1 MYVFPAR
8 MVLAARPCG
17 VQVLREW
24 IRDCIATHRL
34 VQAQDATGHGD
45 DANSQQEIEY
55 MAEMDSLIA
64 EIDRHARTQTRT
76 RFCGRFTVTC
86 VRRIQASRTMSESA
100 KADRAKV
107 PGEIRQEAMDGLKR
121 SKQKKKAA
129 NKHLDNAD
137 EDLDGGGGDDTGLG
151 KVPCVTP
158 NKGTRT
164 NRTWGT
170 PDTGSGSQTG
180 SDDVP
185 CFEASLASFAQSKKE
200 SLRSKELQAEAAKM
214 EAETRARQVTIAE
227 KESEARIKDSEAQR
241 AFMLQMA
248 GILGNIMERSK

>member
-1 MYVFPAR
+1 M
-8 MVLAARPCG
+8 
-17 VQVLREW
+17 QILRGW

-121 SKQKKKAA
+121 QKQKKTAA
-129 NKHLDNAD
+129 NKHLDDGAD
-137 EDLDGGGGDDTGLG
+137 DPDGGGGDE
-151 KVPCVTP
+151 K
-158 NKGTRT
+158 TRLHGEAHGGAE
-164 NRTWGT
+164 RTYRDNG
-170 PDTGSGSQTG
+170 
-180 SDDVP
+180 
-185 CFEASLASFAQSKKE
+185 
-200 SLRSKELQAEAAKM
+200 AA
-214 EAETRARQVTIAE
+214 
-227 KESEARIKDSEAQR
+227 
-241 AFMLQMA
+241 
-248 GILGNIMERSK
+248 N

>member
-1 MYVFPAR
+1 
-8 MVLAARPCG
+8 
-17 VQVLREW
+17 
-24 IRDCIATHRL
+24 
-34 VQAQDATGHGD
+34 
-45 DANSQQEIEY
+45 

-107 PGEIRQEAMDGLKR
+107 PGEIRQEAMEGLKR
-121 SKQKKKAA
+121 QKQKKTAA
-129 NKHLDNAD
+129 NKHLDD
-137 EDLDGGGGDDTGLG
+137 GVDDLDGGGGDDTGLG
-151 KVPCVTP
+151 KVPYVTP

-180 SDDVP
+180 SDDAP
-185 CFEASLASFAQSKKE
+185 SFEASLASFAQSKKE
-200 SLRSKELQAEAAKM
+200 SHKTKELQAETAKL

-241 AFMLQMA
+241 LA

>member
-1 MYVFPAR
+1 MRRVSSTTAPSLPRMYVFPAR

-170 PDTGSGSQTG
+170 ILQNKLNYLGHAAGHWQRKPDR
-180 SDDVP
+180 
-185 CFEASLASFAQSKKE
+185 K
-200 SLRSKELQAEAAKM
+200 R
-214 EAETRARQVTIAE
+214 
-227 KESEARIKDSEAQR
+227 
-241 AFMLQMA
+241 
-248 GILGNIMERSK
+248 

>member
-1 MYVFPAR
+1 M
-8 MVLAARPCG
+8 
-17 VQVLREW
+17 REW

-121 SKQKKKAA
+121 SKQKKTAA
-129 NKHLDNAD
+129 NKHLDD
-137 EDLDGGGGDDTGLG
+137 GVDDGVDDLDGGGGDDTGLG
-151 KVPCVTP
+151 KVPYVTP

-164 NRTWGT
+164 NRTCGT
-170 PDTGSGSQTG
+170 PDSASQTG
-180 SDDVP
+180 SDDAP
-185 CFEASLASFAQSKKE
+185 SFEASLASFAQSKKE
-200 SLRSKELQAEAAKM
+200 SQKTKELQAETAKL

>member
-1 MYVFPAR
+1 
-8 MVLAARPCG
+8 
-17 VQVLREW
+17 
-24 IRDCIATHRL
+24 
-34 VQAQDATGHGD
+34 
-45 DANSQQEIEY
+45 

-200 SLRSKELQAEAAKM
+200 SLTKLEASAAISGTRHRSRFRCPSGTHRTRTFCANASRVAERDGAPGREPCPSGKLGCSRRSWQ
-214 EAETRARQVTIAE
+214 EQPSCRVQSLRLSLRAPCLAC
-227 KESEARIKDSEAQR
+227 K
-241 AFMLQMA
+241 
-248 GILGNIMERSK
+248 